1 MRVTYI
7 LALGLLAGTS
17 GVAIAQE
24 ENSETAPMAEEVM
37 TDEMMD
43 EEMAEEVMTEEM
55 AEEEMADEV
64 MDEEAPSLA
73 EIAASDPAVSVR
85 TNEDGE
91 ADAMVMLA
99 DVLFGFGDASLSPD
113 AQVVLAGIAEKLDGV
128 PSLAITGHTDAIG
141 AESIN
146 LALGQRRAEAV
157 RDWLIQN
164 TALDADAITAQSLG
178 EADPIAPNQTAD
190 GADNP
195 EGRALNRRVEF
206 TLPDMG

>member
-43 EEMAEEVMTEEM
+43 EEMAEE
-55 AEEEMADEV
+55 AMAD
-64 MDEEAPSLA
+64 EAPSLA
-73 EIAASDPAVSVR
+73 EIAASDPALSVR

-113 AQVVLAGIAEKLDGV
+113 AQEVLAGIAEKLDGV